1 MFKSS
6 LVGKTGP
13 LTACNGQHSSATRLS
28 DGANIWPNSPLLPLG
43 AEGAEGAERSSA
55 LRFDPPPGFSRVCTQ
70 IEIK

>member
-28 DGANIWPNSPLLPLG
+28 DGANIWSNSPLLPL
-43 AEGAEGAERSSA
+43 GAEGAERSSA
-55 LRFDPPPGFSRVCTQ
+55 LRFDPPPGSGRVCTQ
-70 IEIK
+70 IEI